1 MEFDDFSC
9 YYCTS
14 TYSVYGEQISH
25 LCETHPDLNITYRQW
40 ELDHE
45 TGRIGFRTKFYP
57 DCSPWNKTITV
68 TADNRLSVTNVDRYK
83 RGKNNTPQ
91 KAKTFSGE
99 MESDSASGDEKSE
112 SDMTSQFGSL
122 DINMST
128 EDNSL

>member
-14 TYSVYGEQISH
+14 TYSVYGELISH
-25 LCETHPDLNITYRQW
+25 LGETHPDLNIKYRQR

-99 MESDSASGDEKSE
+99 MESDSAS
-112 SDMTSQFGSL
+112 QFGSL